1 MRIYGLDF
9 TSAPRSTKPIT
20 CSVCNFDGAVL
31 TVTGFCDII
40 SFEEFDRFLNHDGP
54 WVAGIDFPF
63 GQPRKLIENLVWPNY
78 WEGYVDY
85 VGRMSKEKFEE
96 SLRNYSDPESGKRRL
111 LRETDRR
118 AGSRSPMQLD
128 FTPVGKMFFRGAP
141 HLLKCCA
148 SILPCQPRSDDRIVL
163 ETYPA
168 LVARRWLGND
178 SYKSDQ
184 RGKQTPKQRE
194 MRSKIINNLH
204 SRLTEF
210 YGLDIRLSHQDIHV
224 MLDDPSADYLDAV
237 LCAVQTAWA
246 YAHRVEGYG
255 IPDAADCLEG
265 WIVDPEVL
273 KNKT

>member
-20 CSVCNFDGAVL
+20 YSVCDFDGAVL
-31 TVTGFCDII
+31 TVTRLRDIR
-40 SFEEFDRFLNHDGP
+40 SFEEFDQFLNHDGP

-85 VGRMSKEKFEE
+85 IGRMSKETFEE
-96 SLRNYSDPESGKRRL
+96 SLRNYRDPESGKRRL
-111 LRETDRR
+111 FRETDRR

-141 HLLKCCA
+141 RLLKCCA
-148 SILPCQPRSDDRIVL
+148 SILPCQPRSDDRIIL

-168 LVARRWLGND
+168 LVARRWLGNE

-184 RGKQTPKQRE
+184 KGKQTPRQRE
-194 MRSKIINNLH
+194 
-204 SRLTEF
+204 
-210 YGLDIRLSHQDIHV
+210 IRQTVRKVIP
-224 MLDDPSADYLDAV
+224 PSA
-237 LCAVQTAWA
+237 
-246 YAHRVEGYG
+246 
-255 IPDAADCLEG
+255 
-265 WIVDPEVL
+265 
-273 KNKT
+273 